1 MSRPQSPVLAAAMAA
16 VVAMTLF
23 ALWAGNAQFEVAAGD
38 CANAPCTRA
47 TSVLQFPR
55 LSAPSAM
62 AR

>member
-1 MSRPQSPVLAAAMAA
+1 MAA

-23 ALWAGNAQFEVAAGD
+23 ALWAGNAQFEAAAGD

-55 LSAPSAM
+55 LSAPSAIV
-62 AR
+62 R